1 MDYQK
6 LLDHYRYD
14 CDGEPFPDLFEEAVA
29 SLESYFKYIPN
40 DELLHRSRPLALAY
54 LALTDIKNNKG

>member
-14 CDGEPFPDLFEEAVA
+14 CDGEPYPDLFEEAIA
-29 SLESYFKYIPN
+29 TLESYFQYLSS
-40 DELLHRSRPLALAY
+40 DELLHRSRPLVLAY
-54 LALTDIKNNKG
+54 LALIDIKNSKG